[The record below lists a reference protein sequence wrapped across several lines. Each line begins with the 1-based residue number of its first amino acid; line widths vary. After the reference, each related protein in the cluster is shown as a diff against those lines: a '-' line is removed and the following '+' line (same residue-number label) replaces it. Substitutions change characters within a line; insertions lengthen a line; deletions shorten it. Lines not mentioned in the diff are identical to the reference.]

1 MIELKRNS
9 EGACG
14 ATKGSVAC
22 SEHSVNDVEGLSQN
36 YRQL

>member
-14 ATKGSVAC
+14 ATKGSVAR
-22 SEHSVNDVEGLSQN
+22 SDLSVNDVGGFSQN